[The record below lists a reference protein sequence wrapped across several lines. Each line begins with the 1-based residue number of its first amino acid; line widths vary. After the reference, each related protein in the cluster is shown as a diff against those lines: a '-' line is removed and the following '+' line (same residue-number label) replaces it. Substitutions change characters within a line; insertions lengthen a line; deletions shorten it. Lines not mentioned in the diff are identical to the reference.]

1 MNLPRFGPIDHARV
15 INFAGVDSGSQED
28 GGVPRPPAGYH
39 RLVLRTL
46 YRPAERRCEARAPK
60 HGLAGRLALG
70 AGAAALVAIPF
81 TLIMLLVLS
90 EWEPLA
96 RLDRGVA
103 DDLNNV
109 ARGDAGLVDT
119 LKMASTALSPWVF
132 RLAVVGVA
140 VWLWHRGA
148 RRLAAWAVVTMA
160 IGGVLGVVLKL
171 LVDRARPTFPE
182 PVATASGYSFPSG
195 HALNSFLGVGV
206 LLLVFLPVLS
216 RAGRAVAFT
225 VGAVVVLLTGY
236 DRVALGVHYVSDVV
250 AGWVV
255 ALACLAGTGAAFE
268 IWRREQGRR
277 PSTVSEGVE
286 PEAADEM
293 SDR

>member
-1 MNLPRFGPIDHARV
+1 MPRR
-15 INFAGVDSGSQED
+15 
-28 GGVPRPPAGYH
+28 PAGYH

-46 YRPAERRCEARAPK
+46 YRPAEHRREARAPK

-70 AGAAALVAIPF
+70 AAAAALVAIPF
-81 TLIMLLVLS
+81 TLLLLLVES
-90 EWEPLA
+90 EWEPLEE
-96 RLDRGVA
+96 LDRGVA
-103 DDLNNV
+103 DRLNNV
-109 ARGDAGLVDT
+109 ARADSGLVDV
-119 LKMASTALSPWVF
+119 LKTGSNVFSPWVF
-132 RLAVVGVA
+132 RFVVLAVA
-140 VWLWHRGA
+140 IWLWQRGA

-171 LVDRARPTFPE
+171 LVDRARPSFPE
-182 PVATASGYSFPSG
+182 PVTTASGYSFPSG
-195 HALNSFLGVGV
+195 HALNSFLAVGV

-255 ALACLAGTGAAFE
+255 ALACLAGTSAAFE

-277 PSTVSEGVE
+277 PSPVSEGVE
-286 PEAADEM
+286 PEAAEEM
-293 SDR
+293 SDH

>member
-1 MNLPRFGPIDHARV
+1 MPRR
-15 INFAGVDSGSQED
+15 
-28 GGVPRPPAGYH
+28 PAGYH

-46 YRPAERRCEARAPK
+46 YRPAEDRREASAPK

-70 AGAAALVAIPF
+70 AGVAALVAIPF
-81 TLIMLLVLS
+81 TLLMLLVES
-90 EWEPLA
+90 EWEPLEE
-96 RLDRGVA
+96 LDRGVA
-103 DDLNNV
+103 DRLNDV
-109 ARGDAGLVDT
+109 ARGDSGLVD
-119 LKMASTALSPWVF
+119 ALGVGADVFSPWVF
-132 RLAVVGVA
+132 RLVVVAVA
-140 VWLWHRGA
+140 VWLWRRGA
-148 RRLAAWAVVTMA
+148 QRLAAWAVVTMA

-171 LVDRARPTFPE
+171 LVDRARPSFPE
-182 PVATASGYSFPSG
+182 PVAHASGYSFPSG

-216 RAGRAVAFT
+216 RAGRALAVT
-225 VGAVVVLLTGY
+225 VGAAVVLLTGY

-255 ALACLAGTGAAFE
+255 ALACLAGTSAAFE

-277 PSTVSEGVE
+277 PSTVGEGVE